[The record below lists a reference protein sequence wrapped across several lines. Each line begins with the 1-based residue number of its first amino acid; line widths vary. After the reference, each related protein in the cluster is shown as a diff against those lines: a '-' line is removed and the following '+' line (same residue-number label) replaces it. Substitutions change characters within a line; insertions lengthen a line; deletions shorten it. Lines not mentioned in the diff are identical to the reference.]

1 MLASTP
7 DDQAGW
13 DSIRDGMKVI
23 GRKVFQKLGHRV
35 LTGPFKGM
43 IVTDQPNWDDGNATL
58 KLLGCYEHELW
69 PAVELAISRQPTAVI
84 NVGCAE
90 GYYAIGLA
98 LRLPKTEIIA
108 FDINSWSLEQCFHMA
123 CENDVG
129 PYVQIREGCRK
140 PKELQLGYD
149 HALYVLDCEG
159 DELDLLDPARC
170 SDLLGSDIIV
180 ECHDFTGPISYQLAI
195 RFEPTHDV
203 DVIEPDLPP
212 YREYQKL
219 LDPLPIGMKVSA
231 ITEKRPQGTIWL
243 AMMSKQR

>member
-1 MLASTP
+1 MLISTKE
-7 DDQAGW
+7 DQAGW

-58 KLLGCYEHELW
+58 KLLGCYERELW
-69 PAVELAISRQPTAVI
+69 DSFELVISRKPNVVI

-98 LRLPKTEIIA
+98 LRLPHIEVIA
-108 FDINSWSLEQCFHMA
+108 CDINDCSLGQCAHMA
-123 CENDVG
+123 DLNGVNNLKT
-129 PYVQIREGCRK
+129 YLGCK
-140 PKELQLGYD
+140 HPEELQLRIKNS
-149 HALYVLDCEG
+149 LYVVDCEG

-170 SDLLGSDIIV
+170 PDLFGSDIIV
-180 ECHDFTGPISYQLAI
+180 ECHDFAGPISYQLAT
-195 RFEPTHDV
+195 RFEPTHDI
-203 DVIEPDLPP
+203 DVIEPDLPL

-231 ITEKRPQGTIWL
+231 ITEKRPPGTIWL
-243 AMMSKQR
+243 AMMSKQ